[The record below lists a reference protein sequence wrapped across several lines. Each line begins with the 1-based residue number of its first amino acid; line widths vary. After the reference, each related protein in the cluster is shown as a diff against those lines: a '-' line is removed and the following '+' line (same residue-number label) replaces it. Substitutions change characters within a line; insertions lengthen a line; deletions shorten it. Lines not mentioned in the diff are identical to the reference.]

1 VTVGRA
7 DASDAVAADAA
18 DGALVPSIPLRAWGR
33 ATHPSRRFWFGSAG
47 AALVVGIAL
56 IITALA
62 RPARPEAALPLL
74 AAAAFLCAA
83 LLVRRW
89 APSLA
94 WLALVASALAAASV
108 PLALSSGAD
117 PGALGT
123 GVWLI
128 VAGRSCVAA
137 VATVGIAA
145 LYASRP
151 ERSPASW
158 VPLFAALVV
167 AWLIGACLLTIG
179 LVLAGVPYDPAFTWV
194 DVATWPNVVY
204 IELVLLLTAVGA
216 LADLRAASDRAEN
229 RLNDGASSNERPRQ
243 PFDVRL
249 RATLRELVPG
259 QPAADAAAIEAE
271 RVRLA
276 GDLHAV
282 ALPTLRRAIAE
293 VEAGGPVETL
303 AERLRTV
310 DVELERLMADR
321 WPVVLDAFGLVE
333 ALEELAERTEADG
346 HVQVELDIQTVTGRP
361 RPDVERTAYRF
372 AQVALDNAVRHATAS
387 RIVVVV
393 AEAIDRISLSVDDDG
408 TGFDPADPIRAGA
421 RGLADLQRRAAQ
433 IGATVEIEARRL
445 SGTTVRF
452 EWRAPG

>member
-1 VTVGRA
+1 MTVGRV
-7 DASDAVAADAA
+7 DASGAVAADERVE
-18 DGALVPSIPLRAWGR
+18 GVVGPSLPLRASR
-33 ATHPSRRFWFGSAG
+33 LAKDPSRRFWLGSAG
-47 AALVVGIAL
+47 AALVVGIAF

-62 RPARPEAALPLL
+62 KAARPEAALPVL

-94 WLALVASALAAASV
+94 WLALIASALAAASV

-117 PGALGT
+117 SGALGIGT
-123 GVWLI
+123 WLI

-151 ERSPASW
+151 ERSPATW
-158 VPLFAALVV
+158 VPVVAALAM
-167 AWLIGACLLTIG
+167 AWLIGACLLTVG

-204 IELVLLLTAVGA
+204 IEFVLLLTAIGA
-216 LADLRAASDRAEN
+216 MADLRAASDRAAS
-229 RLNDGASSNERPRQ
+229 RLHDDASSNDPRRQ
-243 PFDVRL
+243 PFEVRV

-259 QPAADAAAIEAE
+259 QAAADSAAIEAE

-282 ALPTLRRAIAE
+282 VLPTLRRAIAE

-321 WPVVLDAFGLVE
+321 WPVVLEAFGLVE

-346 HVQVELDIQTVTGRP
+346 HVQVELDIQAVTGRP
-361 RPDVERTAYRF
+361 RPEVERTAYRF
-372 AQVALDNAVRHATAS
+372 AQVALDNAVRHATPS
-387 RIVVVV
+387 RIGIAV
-393 AEAIDRISLSVDDDG
+393 AVASGRVSLAIDDDG
-408 TGFDPADPIRAGA
+408 TGIDSADPIRAGA
-421 RGLADLQRRAAQ
+421 RGLADLRRRAAQ
-433 IGATVEIEARRL
+433 IGATVQIEGRS
-445 SGTTVRF
+445 SGTVVRF
-452 EWRAPG
+452 DWRAPG